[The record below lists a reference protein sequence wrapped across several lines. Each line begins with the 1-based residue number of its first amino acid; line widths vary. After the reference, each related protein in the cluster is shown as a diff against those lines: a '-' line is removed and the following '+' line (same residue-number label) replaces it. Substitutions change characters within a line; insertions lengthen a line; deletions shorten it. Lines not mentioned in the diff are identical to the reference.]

1 MTTIR
6 VRGSLSNMS
15 RKKRAKLVNSQT
27 QQPDRQST
35 GATHSPNGFCIW
47 HSKTGWTFAGWSEN
61 SSCSMFLSCWTK
73 CRTIELIIAVTLVTL
88 RPLYSKDQCINEWKY
103 EQNAIT
109 SLYYRRSNDVY
120 IFTKLREWQ
129 GHTLI
134 WIRLERL
141 ECERC
146 VLQRSDCVVC
156 GTWNNLN
163 VTRVLWQN
171 ANVCVV
177 MKC

>member
-1 MTTIR
+1 M
-6 VRGSLSNMS
+6 
-15 RKKRAKLVNSQT
+15 
-27 QQPDRQST
+27 
-35 GATHSPNGFCIW
+35 
-47 HSKTGWTFAGWSEN
+47 
-61 SSCSMFLSCWTK
+61 
-73 CRTIELIIAVTLVTL
+73 TL
-88 RPLYSKDQCINEWKY
+88 RRLYSKDQCINEWKQ

-177 MKC
+177 MKVKPYSIDAQNRIDETLIKNSKKHDLNWLAFWWRYLSTFLHHTEFFWVELGSTATIEQMCVNRSWH